1 MKTNYETDKDET
13 FCQTYGGQ
21 EWLESDYE
29 VDDYGI
35 QIGDLS
41 ISGIPSKLMVRLA
54 CEMVNHLIINGHKFE
69 LKEINEQDRKIEFK
83 YNG

>member
-1 MKTNYETDKDET
+1 MNINYETDKDET

-54 CEMVNHLIINGHKFE
+54 CEMVNHLIIC
-69 LKEINEQDRKIEFK
+69 LLYTSPSPRDRTRSRMPSSA
-83 YNG
+83 

>member
-1 MKTNYETDKDET
+1 MNINYETDENET
-13 FCQTYGGQ
+13 FCQTYGG
-21 EWLESDYE
+21 

-54 CEMVNHLIINGHKFE
+54 CEMVNHLIINGHQFE
-69 LKEINEQDRKIEFK
+69 LKEINEQDQKIEFT
-83 YNG
+83 YNDEI